1 MDQVV
6 FQSEKGYF
14 LRIMKTEISVT
25 KKNAMGVRGMKLTS
39 GDRIHHAY
47 LLESRQ
53 EYAIE
58 YHDKPYVLN
67 KVKLAKRDTKGVK
80 PRV

>member
-25 KKNAMGVRGMKLTS
+25 KKNAMGVRGMKLTGEDGS
-39 GDRIHHAY
+39 TMRIFWKAGRSMPLPTTTNHMY
-47 LLESRQ
+47 LTKSNSPSET
-53 EYAIE
+53 
-58 YHDKPYVLN
+58 P
-67 KVKLAKRDTKGVK
+67 KV
-80 PRV
+80 

>member
-25 KKNAMGVRGMKLTS
+25 KKNAMGVRGMKLT
-39 GDRIHHAY
+39 GEDRIHHAY
-47 LLESRQ
+47 LWKAGRSMPLNIMISRMC
-53 EYAIE
+53 
-58 YHDKPYVLN
+58 
-67 KVKLAKRDTKGVK
+67 
-80 PRV
+80 